1 MSTAIRLHAA
11 IHTKHV
17 VRLQRRAPYSML
29 ASLKRIVNRTPASP
43 PTPTKVPDIQLHHG
57 KKRIDN
63 FSWMEQLDHP
73 DLVGYIQAENEQVLF
88 TKQSMSKAAFLKRA
102 VLSEMKKRLHVPRMQ
117 APLSTVAHGYEYY
130 SRTSPYGMVYLRKKL
145 GESKEEVLLNAGFLR
160 SLNMSIRKVLLSPD
174 HNIFAYNTETEG
186 MEYGDLHLKDLH
198 KETQGE
204 KNETLHDVF
213 NFVWANNETV
223 YYTVP
228 NEQLRPYRVYAHR
241 IGTAQEDDVLVYE
254 ETDDTVFVDIT
265 STKDMKYVTINSNSL
280 SSSEI
285 RVVDATHDYATST
298 QPHIQLVQPRE
309 KDIEYYVD
317 HHKDTFYILTNADG
331 ATNFK
336 LARMPDNM
344 IGREHWQDVITMA
357 ENEKIE
363 DVDVFQNHL
372 VIYGRRDGLPMILCH
387 DLSTQE
393 TYPVELPERF
403 CVLQPGTNLDFD
415 TEKFRFSIHSPF
427 AHESTYDYDMSSRR
441 LTSVRVQPIHRFD
454 RSKYACT
461 RVYSTSHD
469 GTKVPITLIHRKDME
484 LHGRNP
490 VLMRGYGAYGVS
502 TEPQFRIENFPL
514 LERGWVIAL
523 AHVRGGSELGR
534 QWYEHGK
541 LEHKM
546 NSFHD
551 FISVAEHL
559 IKSKVTSPEY
569 LSAMG
574 TSAGGLLVGAML
586 HLRPDLFKAL
596 VLRVP
601 FVDPLSSMLNP
612 ELPLTQ
618 VEYPEWGN
626 PTDDPSAYDLI
637 QSYSPYD
644 NVQGL
649 NVPATYVTAGMK
661 DQRVAYWQPLKL
673 VAKLRDMLPSPSS
686 SSVLL
691 KVDLDRGHFG
701 GGAEQEIR
709 LSEVAEQVA
718 FLISRVQKT

>member
-1 MSTAIRLHAA
+1 
-11 IHTKHV
+11 
-17 VRLQRRAPYSML
+17 
-29 ASLKRIVNRTPASP
+29 
-43 PTPTKVPDIQLHHG
+43 
-57 KKRIDN
+57 
-63 FSWMEQLDHP
+63 
-73 DLVGYIQAENEQVLF
+73 
-88 TKQSMSKAAFLKRA
+88 
-102 VLSEMKKRLHVPRMQ
+102 
-117 APLSTVAHGYEYY
+117 
-130 SRTSPYGMVYLRKKL
+130 MVYLRKKL
-145 GESKEEVLLNAGFLR
+145 GTKKEQVLLNAGFLR

-186 MEYGDLHLKDLH
+186 MEYGDLHLKDLN
-198 KETQGE
+198 EEAQGE
-204 KNETLHDVF
+204 KNEILHDVF

-241 IGTAQEDDVLVYE
+241 VGTAQEDDVLVYE
-254 ETDDTVFVDIT
+254 EMDDTVFVDIT
-265 STKDMKYVTINSNSL
+265 STKDMKYITINSNSL

-285 RVVDATHDYATST
+285 RVIDTTHDYTTST
-298 QPHIQLVQPRE
+298 RPNIQLVQPRE
-309 KDIEYYVD
+309 KDVEYYVD
-317 HHKDTFYILTNADG
+317 HHDDTFYILTNADG

-336 LARMPDNM
+336 LARMPDKM
-344 IGREHWQDVITMA
+344 IGKEHWQDVITMA

-403 CVLQPGTNLDFD
+403 CVLQPGTNLEFD
-415 TEKFRFSIHSPF
+415 TETFRFSIHSPF
-427 AHESTYDYDMSSRR
+427 AHESTYDYDMASKR
-441 LTSVRVQPIHRFD
+441 LTPVRVQPIHM
-454 RSKYACT
+454 
-461 RVYSTSHD
+461 
-469 GTKVPITLIHRKDME
+469 TLIHRKDLE

-523 AHVRGGSELGR
+523 AHVR
-534 QWYEHGK
+534 
-541 LEHKM
+541 
-546 NSFHD
+546 FHD
-551 FISVAEHL
+551 FVSVAEHL

-612 ELPLTQ
+612 DLPLTQ

-626 PTDDPSAYDLI
+626 PTDDANAYNLI

-644 NVQGL
+644 NVPGS

-673 VAKLRDMLPSPSS
+673 VAKLRDTLPSST
-686 SSVLL
+686 SVLL

-701 GGAEQEIR
+701 GGAEQEVR